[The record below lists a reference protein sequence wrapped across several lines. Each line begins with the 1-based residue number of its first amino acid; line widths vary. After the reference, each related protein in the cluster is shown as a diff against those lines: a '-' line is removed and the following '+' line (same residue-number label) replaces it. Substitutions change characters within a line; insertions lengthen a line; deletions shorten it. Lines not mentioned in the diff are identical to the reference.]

1 MAQTGETTTSPAS
14 ATALTRPLGVVVAD
28 DNLLVREG
36 IVHLLIDG
44 GCRVLAAVGSA
55 AELLDTVSSRP
66 GDVDVCVIDMRM
78 PPDFTDDGVR
88 AARRIRERHPEIAV
102 LVLSQYVDDIYAEE
116 LLQGHGERVGYLLK
130 ESVLNPG
137 ELLRAVT
144 DVGSGGVVVDRAVV
158 RELLGRQRR
167 DTSIERLTNR
177 ERDVLK
183 LMAEGC
189 TDKAIA
195 EKLFVSVKTV
205 QTHVHT
211 VFTKLEIPDD
221 HASNRRVHAVLA
233 WLRQ

>member
-1 MAQTGETTTSPAS
+1 MAQAAQPTETDSPAG
-14 ATALTRPLGVVVAD
+14 LGVVVAD

-36 IVHLLIDG
+36 IVHLLQSAA
-44 GCRVLAAVGSA
+44 CRIIGAVGSS
-55 AELLDTVSSRP
+55 AELLDIVT
-66 GDVDVCVIDMRM
+66 GQHAAIDVCVIDMRM

-88 AARRIRERHPEIAV
+88 AARRIRERHPGIGV
-102 LVLSQYVDDIYAEE
+102 LVLSQYVDDAYAEE
-116 LLQGHGERVGYLLK
+116 LLNGHSERVGYLLK

-137 ELLRAVT
+137 ELLRAVH
-144 DVGSGGVVVDRAVV
+144 DIASGGVVVDRAIV
-158 RELLGRQRR
+158 RDLLGRQRR
-167 DTSIERLTNR
+167 DTSLERLTSR
-177 ERDVLK
+177 ERDVLR

-221 HASNRRVHAVLA
+221 SSSNRRVHAVLA
-233 WLRQ
+233 WLRG